1 MSLDIRK
8 KRINHLVEIWNME
21 QQHDLMARYEIQKT
35 IYEEFLMHVKMY
47 ISKALDFN
55 YVSDD
60 DEFIKLVDK
69 KRGYRKN
76 VTPNGAVVPKRE
88 FQLEYNLVM
97 RTWSEILKK
106 IINKNNQSILVR
118 FTPNIRIKFA
128 KELDDNINRELN
140 TSKPHSDA
148 WVEGPWG
155 LNCYLPLFGDTKN
168 NTLKYYEPIEFKEE
182 FMERASTYE
191 KMKWVLD
198 YYKEM
203 DYVPEKG
210 YVYLSDYALI
220 HNTERKQNAG
230 TRISI
235 DTTIWQGDYEPIED
249 RKKEY
254 SSTIPN
260 TGVDEF
266 IDAGQY
272 QDKKYAE
279 KKSLYSHYTSATMKK
294 IIL

>member
-69 KRGYRKN
+69 KRSYRKN

>member
-21 QQHDLMARYEIQKT
+21 QQHDLMARYKIQRT
-35 IYEEFLMHVKMY
+35 VYEEFLMHVKMY

-60 DEFIKLVDK
+60 DEFIKLVDN
-69 KRGYRKN
+69 KRSYRKN

-106 IINKNNQSILVR
+106 IINKNNESILVR
-118 FTPNIRIKFA
+118 FTPNIRIKFG
-128 KELDDNINRELN
+128 KELEDNINRELN

-155 LNCYLPLFGDTKN
+155 LNCYLPLLGDTKN

-198 YYKEM
+198 YYKEV

-210 YVYLSDYALI
+210 FVYLSDYALI

-235 DTTIWQGDYEPIED
+235 DTTIWQGGYEPLED

-254 SSTIPN
+254 SAMIPN

-272 QDKKYAE
+272 QDEKYAE
-279 KKSLYSHYTSATMKK
+279 KKSLFTHYTSATMKR
-294 IIL
+294 INL